1 MIDTAA
7 FYLCCAQAVRTRAVV
22 LCSGKEFKDRL
33 WGEMIFCKERGVLPV
48 VYEPLADLGYENFI
62 QLEDSV
68 FANDGY
74 EIITRFEV
82 VG

>member
-1 MIDTAA
+1 MIDVEA

-22 LCSGKEFKDRL
+22 LCSKQEYVDRR
-33 WGEMIFCKERGVLPV
+33 WGETIFCKERGVPMV
-48 VYEPLADLGYENFI
+48 IYEPLAMLGYENFI

-68 FANDGY
+68 FANDGC
-74 EIITRFEV
+74 EIITLFEV